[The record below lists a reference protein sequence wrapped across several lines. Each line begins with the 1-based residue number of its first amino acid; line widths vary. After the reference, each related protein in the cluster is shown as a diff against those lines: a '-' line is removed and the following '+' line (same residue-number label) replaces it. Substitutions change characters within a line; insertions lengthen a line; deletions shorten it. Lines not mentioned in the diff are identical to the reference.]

1 MEELLCNIA
10 IGQIPQGFPKETF
23 FLLTN
28 WELIIMAWQQT
39 LTQGTVS
46 APTPHHISFY
56 CFASR
61 SMRIFITGQVGKVD
75 FRWFHKSFWLI
86 RGKCIVFLGHLY
98 TPLTS
103 HSWNLPCST
112 YFGLHSRSVYL
123 TLNIITSGAPVAIKT
138 APIFFLCIDPL
149 PNLSHR

>member
-46 APTPHHISFY
+46 APTPYHISFY
-56 CFASR
+56 CFASLD
-61 SMRIFITGQVGKVD
+61 KLA
-75 FRWFHKSFWLI
+75 KSTFD
-86 RGKCIVFLGHLY
+86 G
-98 TPLTS
+98 
-103 HSWNLPCST
+103 ST
-112 YFGLHSRSVYL
+112 
-123 TLNIITSGAPVAIKT
+123 
-138 APIFFLCIDPL
+138 
-149 PNLSHR
+149 NLSG